1 LELDVIRLRRLEYI
15 VGTLCLDVFTI
26 SVNMSL
32 LVFLCGL
39 GHLDFIHLC
48 HKMRLT
54 FIGEGHNST
63 NHVVTFFTRLFTM
76 TQDFMKLCN
85 VIDIDVLQ
93 SLNS

>member
-1 LELDVIRLRRLEYI
+1 MFRRISRFRQHES
-15 VGTLCLDVFTI
+15 VGVF
-26 SVNMSL
+26 M
-32 LVFLCGL
+32 CGL
-39 GHLDFIHLC
+39 DRLDLFIFC

-54 FIGEGHNST
+54 FIRKGNQHST

-93 SLNS
+93 SLIW